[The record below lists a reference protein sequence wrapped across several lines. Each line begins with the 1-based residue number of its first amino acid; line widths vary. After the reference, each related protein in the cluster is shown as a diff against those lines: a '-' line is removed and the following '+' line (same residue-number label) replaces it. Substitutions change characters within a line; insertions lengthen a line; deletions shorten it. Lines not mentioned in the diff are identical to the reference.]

1 MPGGKNNI
9 KPSDGKQFSKDYQP
23 ENRRKKS
30 LVTMIKKQ
38 LFDENEYLSIKGAD
52 ELDEQGQP
60 TGRKVNVRVSLTKA
74 EHLVLHYLKRAKKSD
89 IILKDAIDR
98 IDGKAVQKNEVT
110 GENGGP
116 IPVTTVKFILDK

>member
-1 MPGGKNNI
+1 MPGGNKNING
-9 KPSDGKQFSKDYQP
+9 SDGNTFSSENQP
-23 ENRRKKS
+23 KNRRGKS

-98 IDGKAVQKNEVT
+98 IDGKATLPIETSGDPITEQVFIIDGQK
-110 GENGGP
+110 
-116 IPVTTVKFILDK
+116 IKF